1 MRIISQIL
9 KVIFVLNP
17 NFVFPTHAVFHN
29 ALRIY
34 ICVCVSII
42 HIYTYIYIQIYKCN
56 IYTLIICMCVY
67 ICVCVYIYICIH
79 IYIYTALCLCEKLFV
94 FSIVVLFVHC
104 LIQVLFS
111 ITLRFIVHLPSDL

>member
-42 HIYTYIYIQIYKCN
+42 HIYTYIYI
-56 IYTLIICMCVY
+56 
-67 ICVCVYIYICIH
+67 H
-79 IYIYTALCLCEKLFV
+79 I
-94 FSIVVLFVHC
+94 
-104 LIQVLFS
+104 
-111 ITLRFIVHLPSDL
+111 

>member
-17 NFVFPTHAVFHN
+17 NFVSPTHAMFHN

-42 HIYTYIYIQIYKCN
+42 HIYIHTYTYIYMNVIY
-56 IYTLIICMCVY
+56 IYLLY
-67 ICVCVYIYICIH
+67 VCVYIYVFVSMY
-79 IYIYTALCLCEKLFV
+79 IYIYMYVYIYMALCLCEKLFCL
-94 FSIVVLFVHC
+94 FHCSNFCSLFNSSIVFNYTKIYC
-104 LIQVLFS
+104 AFTQ
-111 ITLRFIVHLPSDL
+111 

>member
-42 HIYTYIYIQIYKCN
+42 HIYTYIYIHIYKCN

-67 ICVCVYIYICIH
+67 ICVCVYIYIC

-111 ITLRFIVHLPSDL
+111 ITLRFIVHLLSDL